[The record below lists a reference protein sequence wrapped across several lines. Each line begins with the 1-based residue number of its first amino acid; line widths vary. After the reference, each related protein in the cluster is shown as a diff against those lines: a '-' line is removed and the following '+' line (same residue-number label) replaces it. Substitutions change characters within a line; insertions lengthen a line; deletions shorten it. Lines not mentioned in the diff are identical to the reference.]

1 MWAFPFRCA
10 ADVVRYFDLY
20 VQILLGSDG
29 DKGGLDMTVT
39 LCHRYTPPED
49 LTKAVQASDLVVSA
63 AGVPGIITRLVQIRH
78 PSDPFVREIVK
89 PGAVVVDVGLTRVC
103 HLGKNLVVGDV
114 HKEAR
119 QVWDSLPKSSDCSRS
134 CTQVASLVTPVPG
147 GVGPCTV
154 ACLMSN
160 TLRYGSF
167 YEMGCY
173 RSFRAAKAFLS

>member
-78 PSDPFVREIVK
+78 QVTLLSGRSLSLALFWWMLGL
-89 PGAVVVDVGLTRVC
+89 PGFAISEGTWL
-103 HLGKNLVVGDV
+103 LGMFIEKRG
-114 HKEAR
+114 R
-119 QVWDSLPKSSDCSRS
+119 FGIPCQSLR
-134 CTQVASLVTPVPG
+134 TVLEVPRRLL
-147 GVGPCTV
+147 PW
-154 ACLMSN
+154 
-160 TLRYGSF
+160 
-167 YEMGCY
+167 
-173 RSFRAAKAFLS
+173 